1 MLSIDD
7 QDVKKGVQQQAQIS
21 MMVCLPLLPH
31 LACLRVAER
40 LVCFRFFTLAHEIA
54 HNLVKEHNSEH
65 EFWFSAICEAHISR
79 LVEIL
84 RPMIRS

>member
-1 MLSIDD
+1 
-7 QDVKKGVQQQAQIS
+7 
-21 MMVCLPLLPH
+21 MVCLPLLPH

-65 EFWFSAICEAHISR
+65 EFWFSAMCEAHISR

>member
-1 MLSIDD
+1 
-7 QDVKKGVQQQAQIS
+7 
-21 MMVCLPLLPH
+21 MVCLPLLPH

-65 EFWFSAICEAHISR
+65 EFWFSAMCEAHISK
-79 LVEIL
+79 LAEIL
-84 RPMIRS
+84 GPMIRN